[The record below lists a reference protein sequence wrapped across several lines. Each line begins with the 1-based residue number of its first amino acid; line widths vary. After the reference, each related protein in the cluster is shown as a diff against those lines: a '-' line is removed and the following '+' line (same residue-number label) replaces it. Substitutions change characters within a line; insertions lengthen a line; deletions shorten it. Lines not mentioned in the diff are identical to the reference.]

1 MLTNFDKAIAGA
13 LGPILAW
20 GLLALLQ
27 GLTGPVPAD
36 VQAGV
41 QTLAA
46 LGVTAGLVYLV
57 PNRHPAEGRRANG
70 EAGRAASGGAPK

>member
-1 MLTNFDKAIAGA
+1 MLTAFDKAIAGA

-20 GLLALLQ
+20 ALLALLQ
-27 GLTGPVPAD
+27 ALLGPVPPD

-57 PNRHPAEGRRANG
+57 PNRRRAAAVALADG
-70 EAGRAASGGAPK
+70 TAQRGRS